1 MKRIAIQIVFVL
13 LATVLAVQPVRCCY
27 RLASVDN
34 QSGCPEHQHR
44 AQSLPCDFSLDA
56 QDVKRIAAPC
66 EQQIHFTAAPVVYRA
81 LFHERDTTAF
91 ELTTGGPRTAPQ
103 PLYIRVNVLL
113 I

>member
-1 MKRIAIQIVFVL
+1 MKQIAIQVVFVVF
-13 LATVLAVQPVRCCY
+13 ATVLALQPVRCCS
-27 RLASVDN
+27 RIASADN
-34 QSGCPEHQHR
+34 ESGCPQHQQR

-66 EQQIHFTAAPVVYRA
+66 ENNIHFTAAPVPHCE
-81 LFHERDTTAF
+81 LTGKTDTTAF
-91 ELTTGGPRTAPQ
+91 ALATGRPRTAPQ